1 MMRIVRSGRKVLVP
15 TRRQR
20 QLEKLRQDLLKSRA
34 LLARTLQWT
43 PNLSDETL
51 PADPADVAASEQGQR
66 CDHILKDRASVKLR
80 QIERALHR
88 LNEASFGTCLGCR
101 EDISIERLKVQP
113 EAIYCVEC
121 KDRHESSIR
130 LRGGVVLA

>member
-1 MMRIVRSGRKVLVP
+1 MRIIRSGRKVLVS

-20 QLEKLRQDLLKSRA
+20 QLERLRQDLLKSRN
-34 LLARTLQWT
+34 LLVRTLQWT

-51 PADPADVAASEQGQR
+51 PADPIDVAAREQDQR
-66 CDHILKDRASVKLR
+66 CDHILKDRASVKLK
-80 QIERALHR
+80 QIERALGR
-88 LNEASFGTCLGCR
+88 LSEASFGICLGCR

-113 EAIYCVEC
+113 EALYCVEC
-121 KDRHESSIR
+121 KDRNEWSIR

>member
-1 MMRIVRSGRKVLVP
+1 MMRIVRSGRKVLVS

-20 QLEKLRQDLLKSRA
+20 QLERFRQDLLTSRA
-34 LLARTLQWT
+34 LLLRTLQWT

-51 PADPADVAASEQGQR
+51 PADPVDVAAREQDQR
-66 CDHILKDRASVKLR
+66 CDHLLKDRASVKLK
-80 QIERALHR
+80 QIERALGR
-88 LNEASFGTCLGCR
+88 LSEASFGICLGCR

-113 EAIYCVEC
+113 ATLYCVGC

-130 LRGGVVLA
+130 LHGGVILA